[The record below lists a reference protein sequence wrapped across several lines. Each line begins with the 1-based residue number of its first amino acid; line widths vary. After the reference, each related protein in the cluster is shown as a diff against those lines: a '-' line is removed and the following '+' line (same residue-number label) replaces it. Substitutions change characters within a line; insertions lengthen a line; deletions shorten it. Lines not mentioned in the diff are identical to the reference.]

1 MDLINFENLLEKEG
15 FEIVEDNTDALHY
28 GLRVFKRDNRTSKE
42 IVTTNL
48 IKKDKGKNET

>member
-15 FEIVEDNTDALHY
+15 FEIVEDNTDALNY
-28 GLRVFKRDNRTSKE
+28 GLRVFKRDNRTSEE

-48 IKKDKGKNET
+48 IKKYGEKKC

>member
-15 FEIVEDNTDALHY
+15 FKMVQDNTDALDY
-28 GLRVFKRDNRTSKE
+28 GLRIFERDNRTSKE

-48 IKKDKGKNET
+48 VKRDKEEQ

>member
-15 FEIVEDNTDALHY
+15 FEKVEDNTDVLNY

-48 IKKDKGKNET
+48 VKKDKEKNAI